1 MLAIA
6 RRNLAFFAS
15 ASFSWSHERAFNP
28 SAILLAF
35 CIGGCGS
42 GAVGD
47 PPLGIAGEPADP
59 SMDLKSHIQ
68 LIRSFDRSLT
78 PAEKEAAITEL
89 QKDKDR
95 VSAKGTL

>member
-1 MLAIA
+1 MVA
-6 RRNLAFFAS
+6 RARFNFS
-15 ASFSWSHERAFNP
+15 AVA
-28 SAILLAF
+28 LAF
-35 CIGGCGS
+35 CLGGCGS

-47 PPLGIAGEPADP
+47 PPLGIAGEPADR
-59 SMDLKSHIQ
+59 SMDLKSHTQ